1 MSAPVVP
8 AAGAAR
14 ARVVGVGVRTFKELI
29 AWQLAAALR
38 DEIVAV
44 TDRPPA
50 AADRNYCDQ
59 LRGSAASAAANI
71 AEGFARFGAK
81 EFARGLLI
89 ARGELA
95 ETENHLEDGLHRHY
109 LSEADYQHL
118 ATLAKRAF
126 VAVSRL
132 HASLR
137 THINRR
143 PRR

>member
-1 MSAPVVP
+1 M
-8 AAGAAR
+8 
-14 ARVVGVGVRTFKELI
+14 GVRTFKELV

-38 DEIVAV
+38 DEIVA
-44 TDRPPA
+44 TIATLPA
-50 AADRNYCDQ
+50 TRDRNYCDQ
-59 LRGSAASAAANI
+59 LRDSAASAAANI

-81 EFARGLLI
+81 EFARALLV

-95 ETENHLEDGLHRHY
+95 ETENHLEDGLRRHY
-109 LSEADYQHL
+109 LSEAEYQRL

-137 THINRR
+137 PYIVRR
-143 PRR
+143 PGS